1 MIPWKFSRNSSELV
15 PNLRIFW
22 GIKVFRLSLKNSW
35 EFLRNFRRNI
45 QEICLGNILENSQ
58 EFPEKYSRK
67 FLRNFLGKI
76 PEKISGISR
85 NLFSKLWSLKN
96 LSNWGPYSGEFH
108 KNFRG
113 ISHMNLFSRNS
124 PEIPKS
130 KSPKLENLEK
140 FLTFVTWVIW
150 TISNYLKVIW
160 TISFKVLKFCFVQIQ
175 TAHMPISKL

>member
-1 MIPWKFSRNSSELV
+1 M
-15 PNLRIFW
+15 
-22 GIKVFRLSLKNSW
+22 KNSW

-45 QEICLGNILENSQ
+45 QEICLGKIPENSQ

-160 TISFKVLKFCFVQIQ
+160 IISFKLFYVHLKFCFVQIQ